1 MSPLAPAGDRD
12 YSPVMSTQSDAPSS
26 RADLLLAQA
35 PPPAER
41 ADAARNRRA
50 VLDAAAL
57 LFRKRG
63 AETVTM
69 DEIAAAAGVG
79 KGTLFR
85 RFGDKAGL
93 AMAVLDDREREL
105 QEAIMSG
112 TPPLGPGAPPRQRLI
127 AFTDA
132 YLDFLLSNLDV
143 VRMSETASP
152 AARYRVG
159 AYRFW
164 QLHARILLEGTPD
177 PNYAA
182 HALLA
187 ALSAVHVSAMLP
199 ELGEQ
204 RVRDG
209 AARLAKGLFQ
219 RS

>member
-1 MSPLAPAGDRD
+1 MPRSADG
-12 YSPVMSTQSDAPSS
+12 

-35 PPPAER
+35 PPPVER

-50 VLDAAAL
+50 VLDAAAQ
-57 LFRKRG
+57 LFRERG

-105 QEAIMSG
+105 QEAILSG
-112 TPPLGPGAPPRQRLI
+112 PPPLGPGVASRQRLV

-164 QLHARILLEGTPD
+164 HLHARILLEGTPD
-177 PNYAA
+177 PDFAA
-182 HALLA
+182 SALLA
-187 ALSAVHVSAMLP
+187 TLSAVHVSAMLP
-199 ELGEQ
+199 KLGEQ
-204 RVRDG
+204 RIRDG
-209 AARLAKGLFQ
+209 AARLVKGLFQ